1 MAQKTPRVTIRRQ
14 PADGP
19 AVGERIAMETVQ
31 TEHRPPSADRRS
43 TAAASRQ
50 RRCLVSRD
58 SRSREQLIRFVV
70 SPDSSVV
77 PDIEECLPGRG
88 LWLTATRDII
98 DAACRKRV
106 FAKAVRGPVTVDD
119 HLADIIER
127 LLVRRCLSLL
137 GIARRAGEAVTGF
150 EKVREMARGGTAGL
164 LLTASDAAADG
175 RRKIAGAAR
184 GAHFSGEQVAG
195 VLTSVELGGVFGRD
209 AAVHV
214 AVKEGALGARL
225 LTECNRLAGFRP
237 AMAE

>member
-1 MAQKTPRVTIRRQ
+1 LKPPPTLKILRQ
-14 PADGP
+14 PADGWP
-19 AVGERIAMETVQ
+19 VEGRIAMDPVQ
-31 TEHRPPSADRRS
+31 TEQRPSSADRRS
-43 TAAASRQ
+43 APEASRQ
-50 RRCLVSRD
+50 RRCLVSRE

-70 SPDSSVV
+70 SPDSAVV

-88 LWLTATRDII
+88 LWLTATRDIV

-106 FAKAVRGPVTVDD
+106 FAKAARGSVTVDD

-150 EKVREMARGGTAGL
+150 EKVRDMARGGTAGL

-175 RRKIAGAAR
+175 RRKIEATAR
-184 GAHFSGEQVAG
+184 GAHYSGGLVAG

-237 AMAE
+237 AIAE